1 MFLAVLSLS
10 WGQDLPILESKN
22 RAKLQSL
29 CNDVSVQAE
38 GDTITISNIHY
49 YYNTFLN
56 QDAFIDKGF
65 LLGCLSN
72 STTHT
77 IEYISL
83 HYTIEY
89 QWPSGRGRGSQGG
102 TTQLDFDP
110 IEANS
115 TQPFRLGA
123 PNETITALITSDLEW
138 EAENG
143 ETGIQS
149 ESLQLAISGQII
161 EGLDEEYC
169 DQVEPE
175 ANENGQSLV
184 VSKLAFYQ
192 YPIPFP
198 HNPRSYVSEK
208 VDSGYIVGCI
218 TNLSTDSFSGSI
230 EGDYST
236 SYNQGFGNGFTDL
249 KSASL
254 LPKQTAP
261 FFIDAVIR
269 NDFVGFE
276 FSPTD
281 QTLIASISTSG
292 LDSVSSTPKGDIPN
306 TPSAD
311 SASSI
316 PQEDTPNMSPAEQ
329 TFYEDT
335 ITYYDYLKTC
345 TPHTF
350 SYAHPLVAG
359 FEGKNIIIGKKEDSC
374 QVEFLMPGMKML
386 CDFSAESIATLTSEK
401 NYQDARNGVMSSTRM
416 NSDECEIF

>member
-1 MFLAVLSLS
+1 MKKFSLTMFLAVLSLS
-10 WGQDLPILESKN
+10 WGQDLPVLEPEN

-29 CNDVSVQAE
+29 CDDVNVQSE

-56 QDAFIDKGF
+56 QNAFIDKGF

-77 IEYISL
+77 IEHISL

-89 QWPSGRGRGSQGG
+89 QGPSGRGRGSQGG
-102 TTQLDFDP
+102 TTQLAFDP

-123 PNETITALITSDLEW
+123 PNETITALIASDLEW

-143 ETGIQS
+143 EIGTQS
-149 ESLQLAISGQII
+149 ESVQLDISGQII
-161 EGLDEEYC
+161 EGFDEKYC

-175 ANENGQSLV
+175 ANENQQSLIT
-184 VSKLAFYQ
+184 SKLAFYQ

-198 HNPRSYVSEK
+198 HNPRAYISEK
-208 VDSGYIVGCI
+208 ANSGYIVGCL
-218 TNLSTDSFSGSI
+218 TNLSDNDFSGSI
-230 EGDYST
+230 EGNYSA
-236 SYNQGFGNGFTDL
+236 SYNKGFGSGFTNL

-261 FFIDAVIR
+261 FFVDAVIR
-269 NDFVGFE
+269 NEFVEFE

-281 QTLIASISTSG
+281 KTLIASLSTSG
-292 LDSVSSTPKGDIPN
+292 P
-306 TPSAD
+306 D
-311 SASSI
+311 SASSTS
-316 PQEDTPNMSPAEQ
+316 QEDVPNMSPAER

-350 SYAHPLVAG
+350 SYEHPLAAG
-359 FEGKNIIIGKKEDSC
+359 FEGKNIIIGKKGDSC

-386 CDFSAESIATLTSEK
+386 CDFSSESIATLTSEK
-401 NYQDARNGVMSSTRM
+401 NYQDARNGIMSSTRM